1 MLKMP
6 SFSPQISVGNL
17 LSIATVIVGL
27 AMGWQALSSSV
38 AEMERKVT
46 KIEIEADKLRD
57 HVTANELTT
66 QKTLTEI
73 QTDMHYVRQALDQL
87 TRSVIQRPAP

>member
-1 MLKMP
+1 MP
-6 SFSPQISVGNL
+6 SYRPDISLGNL
-17 LSIATVIVGL
+17 LTLAAMLVGL
-27 AMGWQALSSSV
+27 ALGWQALSSSV

-57 HVTANELTT
+57 RVTANELTT

-73 QTDMHYVRQALDQL
+73 QTDMRYVRQALDQL